1 MGQRGRGQHPEGGPT
16 RAGCPGASSTSHSLG
31 GSVREGPER
40 GCTAS
45 LLPAASSPGAWG
57 ADLRTFGLVC
67 PPTPPA
73 CSPSASQSPL
83 GLRTRPPGTCRPHS
97 QASSCP
103 CPLQGRPSGR
113 HQSPCAPRTSLAF
126 SNSPGACC
134 SPRASPHLHP
144 ESGGSLAARGPWPGA
159 WVPRALSR
167 PSRRSLPGPPTPG
180 DTVAT
185 DEQND
190 EINAHEHPRVG
201 RAAVGHDPA
210 VHHGVP
216 VLARQDLGGRR
227 SGLEGPRPTRPLGLS
242 LHPRPSL
249 LSPWNPS
256 QAWAPHRGL
265 SRARGV
271 DPGLWCDAGVTG
283 PRPPRPPGT
292 PAPGS
297 HTEGRFSALR

>member
-1 MGQRGRGQHPEGGPT
+1 MHCFPPPRCRLT
-16 RAGCPGASSTSHSLG
+16 RH
-31 GSVREGPER
+31 R
-40 GCTAS
+40 
-45 LLPAASSPGAWG
+45 G

-73 CSPSASQSPL
+73 CSPSASPSPL
-83 GLRTRPPGTCRPHS
+83 GLRTRLPGTCRPHS

-103 CPLQGRPSGR
+103 CPLRGRPSCC

-126 SNSPGACC
+126 SNPPGACC

-159 WVPRALSR
+159 WVPWALSR
-167 PSRRSLPGPPTPG
+167 RSSPGPPVPW

-216 VLARQDLGGRR
+216 VLARQDLGGRQGG
-227 SGLEGPRPTRPLGLS
+227 SEGPRPARPLGLS
-242 LHPRPSL
+242 SLHPRP
-249 LSPWNPS
+249 
-256 QAWAPHRGL
+256 AWEVPALPL
-265 SRARGV
+265 E
-271 DPGLWCDAGVTG
+271 P
-283 PRPPRPPGT
+283 PPRLGHLTVASPGT
-292 PAPGS
+292 G
-297 HTEGRFSALR
+297 GRPWALA